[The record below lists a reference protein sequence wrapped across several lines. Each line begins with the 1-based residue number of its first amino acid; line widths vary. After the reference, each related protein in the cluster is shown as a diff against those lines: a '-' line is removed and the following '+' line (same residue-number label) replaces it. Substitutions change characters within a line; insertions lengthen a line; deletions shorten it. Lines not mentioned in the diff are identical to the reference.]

1 MLMRDVGAKARVL
14 IDAQQAGDAAGYR
27 ANSAADNRTDR
38 ASVPIAFMRPF
49 SGAADNALGAGGE
62 RQRQANKRGRGEKF
76 HIHVKLQSMI
86 FHALLIA
93 LTASALNKS
102 SGAG

>member
-1 MLMRDVGAKARVL
+1 MLMRDVVAKARLL
-14 IDAQQAGDAAGYR
+14 IDAQHAGDAA
-27 ANSAADNRTDR
+27 ADCADSAADNRADR
-38 ASVPIAFMRPF
+38 ARVSIAFIRPF

-62 RQRQANKRGRGEKF
+62 RKGQANKSGRGEKF

-86 FHALLIA
+86 SHAPMIA